1 MYLKFEN
8 LTLKS
13 KAIGPPLFIRE
24 VASIGRSG
32 KTLISGG
39 RTELVNHFEKYDY
52 LQFLCW

>member
-8 LTLKS
+8 LNLKS
-13 KAIGPPLFIRE
+13 KAIDPPLFIRDIE
-24 VASIGRSG
+24 SIGRSG

-52 LQFLCW
+52 L